1 MERDMIH
8 DIGTGIVTFLLGAAL
23 TYVLEKWTGAF
34 RRLGAMEFAL
44 QAILRRHMIQTINY
58 YRERPEK
65 LVPQWELECFDQMHD
80 AGKGLGMD
88 GYFDELKKVM
98 HEELRHET
106 H

>member
-1 MERDMIH
+1 MEMDMIH

-44 QAILRRHMIQTINY
+44 QALLRNRMIQTVNY
-58 YRERPEK
+58 YREKQKP
-65 LVPQWELECFDQMHD
+65 VPQWELECFDQMHD
-80 AGKGLGMD
+80 AGKGLGVD

>member
-1 MERDMIH
+1 MIQE
-8 DIGTGIVTFLLGAAL
+8 IGTNIVTFLLGAAL
-23 TYVLEKWTGAF
+23 TYF
-34 RRLGAMEFAL
+34 LGHWSNTFKKIDAMEFAL

-98 HEELRHET
+98 HEGLRHEI

>member
-1 MERDMIH
+1 MLQE
-8 DIGTGIVTFLLGAAL
+8 IGSNIVTFLLGAAL
-23 TYVLEKWTGAF
+23 TFFLEKWTGVF
-34 RRLGAMEFAL
+34 QRLKAMEFAL

-88 GYFDELKKVM
+88 WYFDELRKVM
-98 HEELRHET
+98 HEDLKHET